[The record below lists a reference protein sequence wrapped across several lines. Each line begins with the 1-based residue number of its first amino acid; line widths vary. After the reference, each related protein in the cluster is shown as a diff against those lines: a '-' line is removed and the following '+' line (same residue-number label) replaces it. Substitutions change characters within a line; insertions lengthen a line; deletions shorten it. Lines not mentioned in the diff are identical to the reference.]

1 MKQTLEQAAIEAVEK
16 HYGMDAYPLFR
27 WNNWGNGRL

>member
-27 WNNWGNGRL
+27 GNN